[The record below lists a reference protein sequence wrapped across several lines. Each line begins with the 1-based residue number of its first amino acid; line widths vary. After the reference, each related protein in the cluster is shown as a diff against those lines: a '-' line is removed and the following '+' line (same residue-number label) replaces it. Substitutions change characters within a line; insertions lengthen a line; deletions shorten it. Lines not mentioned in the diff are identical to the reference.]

1 MHTQNSISANDH
13 LVMLLDEAIK
23 EIERLEFTILDHC
36 CTCGSG
42 INAKHEHS
50 QQCVAIRIIDSVKP
64 VIT

>member
-1 MHTQNSISANDH
+1 
-13 LVMLLDEAIK
+13 MLLDEAIR

-36 CTCGSG
+36 CTCGAG

-50 QQCVAIRIIDSVKP
+50 QQCVAIQMIGYDKP